1 MGFLQENQSKNYQ
14 KALKYVRK
22 KTGMNSCF
30 PEDCPYAIEQLLDQ
44 DWLP

>member
-1 MGFLQENQSKNYQ
+1 QENQAKVYK

-22 KTGMNSCF
+22 KTAMMIQF
-30 PEDCPYAIEQLLDQ
+30 PEDCPYALEQLLDQ